1 MPKPPLLALL
11 VALLSLPVFAQ
22 PLPVVATTAMV
33 GELVREVGGECVE
46 VTVLIGAGI
55 DPHLY
60 RASAGDVS
68 RLGRARWIVHHGL
81 GLEGALGSL
90 LRNLQQRTPTLA
102 VGDAIAAAL
111 PDALRSDTSEGEAQ
125 PDPHLWLDAALWGAG
140 TDIVAEALAELLP
153 ECRDA
158 LSARATA
165 HRAELA
171 ALDTWARTSIASI
184 PEAQRVLVTSHDAF
198 HYFGSA
204 YGLTVHGI
212 EGISTESEAS
222 IADIRETTELVVK
235 SGVPAIFLESSI
247 SPRTIEAV
255 RAAARDQGQAVA
267 LGGTLFGDA
276 MGSAG
281 TPEGTIIGMLR
292 HNILTITA
300 ALGGEAAPW
309 PAELADWANRWGTP

>member
-125 PDPHLWLDAALWGAG
+125 PDPHLWLDAALWGTGA
-140 TDIVAEALAELLP
+140 DIVAEALAELVP

-158 LSARATA
+158 LHARATA
-165 HRAELA
+165 HRAELD
-171 ALDTWARTSIASI
+171 ALDTWARASIASI

-255 RAAARDQGQAVA
+255 RAAARDQGQSVA

-292 HNILTITA
+292 HNVFTITA